1 MYQYRLYELLL
12 KDKGFV
18 FVTTINRTPASYALA
33 IVAAEYIL
41 NLVPRGTHSWDKF
54 VKPEELANLF
64 DKSTLFYPLFVL
76 ILMLNQVI

>member
-1 MYQYRLYELLL
+1 MSF

-18 FVTTINRTPASYALA
+18 FVTTINRTAASYALA

-64 DKSTLFYPLFVL
+64 DKSTVFILYLF
-76 ILMLNQVI
+76 QC